1 MQFGK
6 RTMFLFLNGAVL
18 LLLLLYF
25 LFWAIAGNTTE
36 GKIVRPYQATKITI
50 EYSVEGKTYTE
61 SYMRNGVPF
70 TKTKVSIRYLQFS
83 PSYSHINSFM
93 GFLAEPLAWWM
104 VLLVGSA
111 MLLLTNNTVFSKGT
125 IFRLHKGFPWI
136 SMDEYF
142 PAEGEQQNYGYNREG
157 KRKYGASKKL
167 LRMDQQ
173 SDDKHLP

>member
-25 LFWAIAGNTTE
+25 LFWVIAGDTAS

-50 EYSVEGKTYTE
+50 EYKVDGTTYTE

-70 TKTKVSIRYLQFS
+70 SKTKIAIRYLRFS

-93 GFLAEPLAWWM
+93 GLLAEPLAWWM
-104 VLLVGSA
+104 VLLTGTA

-125 IFRLHKGFPWI
+125 VFHLHKGFPWI

-142 PAEGEQQNYGYNREG
+142 PAEGEQKAFRYNS
-157 KRKYGASKKL
+157 RKHKQSADKKL
-167 LRMDQQ
+167 LSMDKR
-173 SDDKHLP
+173 SDDAHLL